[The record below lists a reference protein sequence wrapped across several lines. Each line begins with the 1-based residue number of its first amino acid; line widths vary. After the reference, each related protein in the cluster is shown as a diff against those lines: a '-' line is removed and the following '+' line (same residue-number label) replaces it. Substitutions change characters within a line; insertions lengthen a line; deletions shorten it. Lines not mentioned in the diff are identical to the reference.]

1 VPMEMINIGFG
12 NCLAT
17 SRIIA
22 VARADS
28 SPLKRLV
35 ENAGAENRLIDAT
48 SGRKTRSVIVTDSHH
63 VVLSHQS
70 PATIR
75 DKLTG
80 KTEATADDDD
90 TWRPRATQRSAAS
103 QSSKG
108 GPQRD

>member
-1 VPMEMINIGFG
+1 MPIEMINIGFG
-12 NCLAT
+12 NSLAV

-28 SPLKRLV
+28 SPLKRLM
-35 ENAGAENRLIDAT
+35 ENAGAENRLVDAT
-48 SGRKTRSVIVTDSHH
+48 SGRKTRSVVITDSHH

-80 KTEATADDDD
+80 KTEAMADDDD
-90 TWRPRATQRSAAS
+90 DWTPRATPVRAS
-103 QSSKG
+103 QSSRG
-108 GPQRD
+108 GQKA